1 MAAPGG
7 LPGRKDGDPL
17 ALIPIPRTDPIMPG
31 DDAPF
36 RPGETTPATSGFQLQ
51 LGPDGRCRLI
61 LGQAGAEIAIL
72 TLAPDDADRLAHE
85 LAQRRE
91 TYELARRGQYDAHH

>member
-1 MAAPGG
+1 
-7 LPGRKDGDPL
+7 
-17 ALIPIPRTDPIMPG
+17 MPG

-36 RPGETTPATSGFQLQ
+36 RPAATTPETSGFQLQ

-72 TLAPDDADRLAHE
+72 TLAPDDADRLAQA

-91 TYELARRGQYDAHH
+91 TYDQARKGRTHAPH

>member
-1 MAAPGG
+1 
-7 LPGRKDGDPL
+7 
-17 ALIPIPRTDPIMPG
+17 MPG

-36 RPGETTPATSGFQLQ
+36 RPAETTPATSGFQLQ

-91 TYELARRGQYDAHH
+91 TYEQARRGKNRAPHR